1 MGHTQRAHAR
11 ARTRACSF
19 LSEGLPSALDGVKI
33 EPNTHGA
40 RVHFWAENGGVAVA
54 LRALLKKYE
63 EQWHYLIVGCCTTL
77 INYILY
83 FLLSWLG
90 MFYIASNVLA
100 WAGAVAFAYF
110 ANAAWVYKSTSRRSI
125 REATAFVLSRVFS
138 LGLETALLA
147 VMVEML
153 GIGEYISKIVVGVVV
168 VVVNYLTGLLVYK
181 KI

>member
-1 MGHTQRAHAR
+1 M
-11 ARTRACSF
+11 
-19 LSEGLPSALDGVKI
+19 ALG
-33 EPNTHGA
+33 
-40 RVHFWAENGGVAVA
+40 
-54 LRALLKKYE
+54 ALLKKYE

-125 REATAFVLSRVFS
+125 ARRRRLCSRVCFRW
-138 LGLETALLA
+138 GWRRRFWLL
-147 VMVEML
+147 MVEML
-153 GIGEYISKIVVGVVV
+153 GIGEYVSKIVVGVVV

>member
-1 MGHTQRAHAR
+1 MGH
-11 ARTRACSF
+11 
-19 LSEGLPSALDGVKI
+19 
-33 EPNTHGA
+33 A
-40 RVHFWAENGGVAVA
+40 RVCLWAENGGVAVA